1 MAVSGHVS
9 FTWEPHV
16 DSINM
21 NENAKW
27 IASSQ
32 VYLVESNSVEEDDI
46 KARANLYLK
55 LHRHLGH
62 ASAANLERIRKNAGK
77 KRLLPR
83 R

>member
-46 KARANLYLK
+46 KARANIY
-55 LHRHLGH
+55 
-62 ASAANLERIRKNAGK
+62 I
-77 KRLLPR
+77 
-83 R
+83 